1 VEEFCVLVPFEG
13 VADFCPSSPVEGPF
27 SDRELESVNGESPQ
41 VVFKD
46 GERPPLLQEVKKV
59 DEDTTVCFSL
69 G

>member
-1 VEEFCVLVPFEG
+1 VRAL
-13 VADFCPSSPVEGPF
+13 
-27 SDRELESVNGESPQ
+27 
-41 VVFKD
+41 VVFKE